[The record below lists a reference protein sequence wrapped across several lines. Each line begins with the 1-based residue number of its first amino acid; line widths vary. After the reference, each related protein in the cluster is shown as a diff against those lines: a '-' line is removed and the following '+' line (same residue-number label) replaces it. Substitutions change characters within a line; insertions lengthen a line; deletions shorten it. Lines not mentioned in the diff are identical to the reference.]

1 MSKCFLQAV
10 ILFVAVAIAAY
21 ALNSGSDVERST
33 EITVQVATF
42 IVLDD
47 ARQFSSERS
56 NDDAVQ
62 LVREANLIWEPAN
75 ITFNFTGVEFLFVN
89 YDRFINDLFAS
100 NARGLPDSGA
110 HIQVFF
116 VNEIAA
122 NGVAFSQVNNIVVK
136 DVTTVNSYRTVA
148 HELGHLLGLPHV
160 FDSTSKLMYRGTNG
174 EILTAPEIEQARNQ
188 ARLLAEE
195 S

>member
-1 MSKCFLQAV
+1 MTTCFLQAAV
-10 ILFVAVAIAAY
+10 FFVAVALAAIAFNA
-21 ALNSGSDVERST
+21 NPESDEQT

-62 LVREANLIWEPAN
+62 LVREANHIWEPAN

-100 NARGLPDSGA
+100 NVRGLPDSDA
-110 HIQVFF
+110 HIKVFF

-122 NGVAFSQVNNIVVK
+122 NGVAFGQVNNVVVK

-148 HELGHLLGLPHV
+148 HEIGHLLGLPHV

-174 EILTAPEIEQARNQ
+174 EILTSLEIERARQQARF
-188 ARLLAEE
+188 LAEN
-195 S
+195 